1 MSYKTIL
8 AHFPSDKQL
17 DRTLDT
23 ALPLV
28 RANDAHFIGLHVIPR
43 VPAMYGLMAAE
54 LPQSI
59 IAQQEEVLARQA
71 DQLKSRFIARCEKAG
86 VKAEWRCNK
95 VHFDDVTTD
104 IVGQSLC
111 ADLIIVGQESS
122 LADGPNN
129 DIPARIVMEAGRP
142 VLVIPYAGEFRTVG
156 QHVIVAWNGGREA
169 ARAAFDAMPFLKGA
183 KSVRILAINPVCRVG
198 YDSIALGDEL
208 ALSLARHGTKAE
220 VTVTRSGSG
229 VSTADELLN
238 QAANDGCDLIVMGC
252 YGHSRLREALFG
264 GVTVNL
270 LEHMTV
276 PVLMSH

>member
-71 DQLKSRFIARCEKAG
+71 DQLKGRFIARCEKAG

-104 IVGQSLC
+104 IVGELTLRGVTRPVTATVEARVS
-111 ADLIIVGQESS
+111 DGRIGIVGSIPVVFTDFDIVDPS
-122 LADGPNN
+122 LPGIVVEPDGL
-129 DIPARIVMEAGRP
+129 VEF
-142 VLVIPYAGEFRTVG
+142 VLVLTPA
-156 QHVIVAWNGGREA
+156 
-169 ARAAFDAMPFLKGA
+169 
-183 KSVRILAINPVCRVG
+183 
-198 YDSIALGDEL
+198 
-208 ALSLARHGTKAE
+208 
-220 VTVTRSGSG
+220 
-229 VSTADELLN
+229 
-238 QAANDGCDLIVMGC
+238 
-252 YGHSRLREALFG
+252 
-264 GVTVNL
+264 
-270 LEHMTV
+270 
-276 PVLMSH
+276 